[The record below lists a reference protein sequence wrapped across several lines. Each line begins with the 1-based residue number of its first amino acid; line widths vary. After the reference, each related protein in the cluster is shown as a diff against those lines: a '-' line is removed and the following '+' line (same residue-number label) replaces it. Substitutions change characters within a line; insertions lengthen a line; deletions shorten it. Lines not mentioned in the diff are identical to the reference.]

1 MQAIWTISQV
11 ILPIV
16 RFGKL
21 PLIWTRLAD
30 DIGSARGQDHEASE
44 AGDHK
49 DRILGGIP
57 LGAVSHRG
65 RCKHSLPAS
74 TPPPPL
80 RDWIRLKTLRKGIQN
95 PLPCK
100 PYARAE
106 RDSGVHLNCFV
117 NVLTHFG
124 WIDRVIMR
132 VQRRACMIEQIVQP
146 RLPIAG

>member
-49 DRILGGIP
+49 DRMLGGIP

-65 RCKHSLPAS
+65 RCKHPLPAS
-74 TPPPPL
+74 TPPPAPT
-80 RDWIRLKTLRKGIQN
+80 RLDTSEDAAQGNSKPPTLQASRGGAAIVCKSHSPTKPIQ
-95 PLPCK
+95 
-100 PYARAE
+100 
-106 RDSGVHLNCFV
+106 
-117 NVLTHFG
+117 
-124 WIDRVIMR
+124 
-132 VQRRACMIEQIVQP
+132 
-146 RLPIAG
+146 